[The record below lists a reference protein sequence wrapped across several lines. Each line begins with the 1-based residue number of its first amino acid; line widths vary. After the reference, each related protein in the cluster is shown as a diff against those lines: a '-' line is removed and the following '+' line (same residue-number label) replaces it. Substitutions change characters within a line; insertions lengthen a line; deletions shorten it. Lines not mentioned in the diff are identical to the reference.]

1 MSIHNPPKYAERFFN
16 WFCHQAH
23 LEGLEGDLYELF
35 ERRSHQQGHIK
46 AKIYY
51 LLDMIT
57 LLRSSVANPVKFK
70 TQNVTMGIL
79 NNYLKSA
86 FRQGWKRKG
95 FSAINLFGLTMGIT
109 SMMFIM
115 LFISDELKYDQNI
128 TKADQKFRIY
138 NIRYGEDG
146 VVNYLP
152 IVPPAFAPRLK
163 ENFPQVEK
171 AGRILFDYGGTIFN
185 VDDKPFS
192 EKNGIFAEIEA
203 LEILSLDIVEGE
215 LSSMDEPLSILMSQ
229 STFKKFFGDVTFK
242 DQTVNIG
249 QRTLQVIGIFKDY
262 PEQFHLNVDYIFP
275 FKLAVKNVTE
285 ERMNSWVW
293 QQFYTYIQLRP
304 ETDHDDF
311 TQQFRS
317 YIEKTAKPITSEG
330 GFYYIPNL
338 QAIRDIHLH
347 SSNFEWDIAVR
358 GNYQSIVFLSI
369 AASIILLI
377 ACLNFINLTTALA
390 LKRAKEVC
398 VRKFIGAKRTQLLI
412 QYGMESSLYTLLA
425 GGVSFIL
432 LILILP
438 YFNNF
443 TGKNFDINSLLIL
456 KNIAMYLGTLF
467 LLGIFSGIYPAI
479 LLTSFKPLVVLH
491 GASNVSLNT
500 GKDGVKVNVRQIM
513 IGLQYVLSIGL
524 IIISL
529 VIQKQYNFLQK
540 TDMGF
545 NKENLMVIPLTNNL
559 RKDINV
565 TRKAFEGYNGVKEVS
580 FSYGVPGG
588 IVAGDGVFVP
598 DKTDNEQSSN
608 MFLVDHN
615 YLTTMQMKLMAG
627 RDFDE
632 DRASD
637 LSEAFIINETAVKN
651 FGLNSPEEAI
661 GESIHWTM
669 WSNQDSLKRGHVIG
683 VVSDF
688 NFKSLHNMMSSVVIH
703 IGPSYFGSIII
714 RVGESD
720 LQETIK
726 HIESSYRTFEP
737 SRPFEFEFVDQT
749 FQKFYEGEQKLN
761 LLFSFFTIIA
771 ILTAA
776 IGLFGLVSFNVTS
789 RIREISIRKVLGA
802 STRIIFTLVVKQY
815 FIMVSICLMIAL
827 PIAYYFASQWLTNFA
842 FKVELNAWIFVQV
855 ALITVLLTIIT
866 VGFQAYRGAMANPSE
881 KLKAE

>member
-1 MSIHNPPKYAERFFN
+1 MNKHDPPKFAERFFS

-35 ERRSHQQGHIK
+35 ERRKHQQGNIK

-57 LLRSSVANPVKFK
+57 LLRSTVTNSAKFK

-79 NNYLKSA
+79 NNYFKSA

-109 SMMFIM
+109 SVMFIM

-128 TKADQKFRIY
+128 TIGEQKFRMY
-138 NIRYGEDG
+138 NIRHGEDG

-152 IVPPAFAPRLK
+152 VVPPAFAPTLI

-192 EKNGIFAEIEA
+192 EKNGFFAEVET
-203 LEILSLDIVEGE
+203 LEILDLELIEGDLNRME
-215 LSSMDEPLSILMSQ
+215 EPKSILLSQ
-229 STFKKFFGDVTFK
+229 STFRKFFGDVPFK
-242 DQTVNIG
+242 DHTVKLT
-249 QRTLQVIGIFKDY
+249 RSTLQVVGIFKDY

-275 FKLAVKNVTE
+275 FEFGVGRVTE

-293 QQFYTYIQLRP
+293 QQFYTYIQLKP
-304 ETDHDDF
+304 GTDLDDF
-311 TQQFRS
+311 TQQIRS
-317 YIEKTAKPITSEG
+317 YIEERARPSTDEY
-330 GFYYIPNL
+330 GFYYIPHL

-347 SSNFEWDIAVR
+347 SSNFEWDIAER
-358 GNYQSIVFLSI
+358 GNYQSIVFLAI
-369 AASIILLI
+369 AAAIILLI

-398 VRKFIGAKRTQLLI
+398 VRKFIGAKRSQLLI
-412 QYGMESSLYTLLA
+412 QYGLESSLYTFLA
-425 GGVSFIL
+425 GGISFIL

-443 TGKNFDINSLLIL
+443 TDKNFDIYSLLTL
-456 KNIAMYLGTLF
+456 ENVAMYLGTLL
-467 LLGIFSGIYPAI
+467 LLGILSGIYPAI
-479 LLTSFKPLVVLH
+479 LLTGFKPLVVLH
-491 GASNVSLNT
+491 GASNISLST
-500 GKDGVKVNVRQIM
+500 GRDGVKVNVRQIM

-529 VIQKQYNFLQK
+529 IIQKQYNFLRK

-545 NKENLMVIPLTNNL
+545 NKENLMVIPLSSSL
-559 RKDINV
+559 RKDIKV
-565 TRKAFEGYNGVKEVS
+565 TREAFRGYNGVKEVS

-598 DKTDNEQSSN
+598 DKSDHEHSTN

-615 YLTTMQMKLMAG
+615 YLATMQLKLLAG
-627 RDFDE
+627 RDFDQ
-632 DRASD
+632 DIMSD
-637 LSEAFIINETAVKN
+637 ISEAFIINETAVKN
-651 FGLNSPEEAI
+651 FGLNNPEEAI

-669 WSNQDSLKRGHVIG
+669 WNDQDSLKKGHVIG
-683 VVSDF
+683 VVGDF

-703 IGPSYFGSIII
+703 IGPSYFGSVILRI
-714 RVGESD
+714 GEGD
-720 LQETIK
+720 LQATIK
-726 HIESSYRTFEP
+726 HIESTYRTFEP
-737 SRPFEFEFVDQT
+737 TRPFEFEFVDQT
-749 FQKFYEGEQKLN
+749 FKKFYEGEQKLN
-761 LLFSFFTIIA
+761 LLFSLFTIIA

-776 IGLFGLVSFNVTS
+776 IGLFGLVSFNVAS
-789 RIREISIRKVLGA
+789 RAREISIRKVLGA
-802 STRIIFTLVVKQY
+802 STNTIFTLVVQRY
-815 FIMVSICLMIAL
+815 FIMVTVCLIIAL
-827 PIAYYFASQWLTNFA
+827 PAAYYFASRWLTNFA
-842 FKVELNAWIFVQV
+842 FRVDLDAWIFVQV
-855 ALITVLLTIIT
+855 ALITALLTIFT
-866 VGFQAYRGAMANPSE
+866 VGFQAYKGAMANPSE